1 MIELNFLL
9 KQKLKILTSNLLI
22 ITYTIFF
29 FNRYFELFYQ
39 IYIFKK
45 YFNLFLS

>member
-45 YFNLFLS
+45 IF